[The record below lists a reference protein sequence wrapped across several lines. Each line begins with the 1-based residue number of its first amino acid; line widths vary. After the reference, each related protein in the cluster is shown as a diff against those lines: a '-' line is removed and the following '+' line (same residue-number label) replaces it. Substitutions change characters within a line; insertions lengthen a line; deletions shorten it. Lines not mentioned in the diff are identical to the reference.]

1 MSYHVPVLCEAT
13 LDGLVHDPDGLYAD
27 CTLGGGGHSERLLAR
42 ISAEFPDNPLFR
54 KELQRVSQ
62 LRGSAGLAS
71 RASGAA
77 R

>member
-42 ISAEFPDNPLFR
+42 LSP
-54 KELQRVSQ
+54 K
-62 LRGSAGLAS
+62 AS
-71 RASGAA
+71 SRPIPNASPRRHRAAA
-77 R
+77 ST